1 MRLEAARRWIHTL
14 SLALLAI
21 SALMLVVR
29 PSPVAAA
36 AGGVECSPLN
46 SGTVGG
52 DRRIAEA
59 GAALL
64 AGGARGLFGVEIN
77 GWSFVCGWGGSG
89 GGERA
94 GEIRLPGRDPEE
106 DTNPFDGL
114 R

>member
-1 MRLEAARRWIHTL
+1 MRLEAARRWIHTG
-14 SLALLAI
+14 SLAVLAL
-21 SALMLVVR
+21 AAVVLVVR

-36 AGGVECSPLN
+36 GGGVECSPLD

-52 DRRIAEA
+52 DRRIA
-59 GAALL
+59 AAASSLL
-64 AGGARGLFGVEIN
+64 AGGASGLFGVEIN
-77 GWSFVCGWGGSG
+77 GWSFVCGWGVSGSR
-89 GGERA
+89 EQP